1 MSYSC
6 DKISSSYSKRF
17 QFKQKEGKVKN
28 TNNYRRYSPNNNRF
42 NMQLIPNQETSSSG
56 MTNMTVFK
64 EKEKPFEIPFFSFP
78 VKALEECDVEN
89 YFLKKNKKLF
99 ESPSV
104 LHEKVSF
111 QKQKDKKII
120 DFTLFDE
127 KIIFKDINKA
137 YLQDEQSDDGSEST
151 DEKIK
156 MGKALIFQNLEESSK
171 FLKENLINNQ
181 ENNILSRKIRFAND
195 LKNK

>member
-1 MSYSC
+1 M
-6 DKISSSYSKRF
+6 
-17 QFKQKEGKVKN
+17 
-28 TNNYRRYSPNNNRF
+28 
-42 NMQLIPNQETSSSG
+42 
-56 MTNMTVFK
+56 
-64 EKEKPFEIPFFSFP
+64 
-78 VKALEECDVEN
+78 LEECDVEN

-171 FLKENLINNQ
+171 YLKENLINNQ

-195 LKNK
+195 